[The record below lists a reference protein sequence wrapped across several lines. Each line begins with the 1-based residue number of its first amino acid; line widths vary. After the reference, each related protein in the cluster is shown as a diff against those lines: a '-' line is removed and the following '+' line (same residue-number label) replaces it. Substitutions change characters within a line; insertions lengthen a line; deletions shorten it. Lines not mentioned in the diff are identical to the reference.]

1 MSTGTVSTSREA
13 TPAIALALQGG
24 GGLGAYHIGAY
35 EALAEEGLLPDWVC
49 GISIGAFNAAVIAGN
64 PPEQR
69 VAKLEGFWDAISWPD
84 VCLPAHALQ
93 LRYWHNAASYAG
105 ALLFGQPNFFIP
117 RGPVSLL
124 AADMPPQEASFY
136 DTTPLLSTL
145 RRFADFPIDG
155 HSDVRLSLGATEIE
169 TGNIHYFDSTR
180 HPIEPAH
187 VLASGSLPPGF
198 PATEV
203 DGKLYWDGACVS
215 NTPLDEIVDE
225 SDHAHLV
232 VFMIDLWNAAGKPP
246 RNMNEVF
253 WRMKQIEYAS
263 RTGYHLKSVANKVKL
278 RQAMQLLNARNAAG
292 AAQAV
297 AVPDDPVVRTP
308 RLDIV
313 HIIYHP
319 GPDQVP
325 ESDAEFSRESIA
337 ERRRAGYADL
347 KGAIAKAPWLSEEV
361 PAHLGVL
368 VHHVENGRVTTEAL

>member
-1 MSTGTVSTSREA
+1 
-13 TPAIALALQGG
+13 
-24 GGLGAYHIGAY
+24 
-35 EALAEEGLLPDWVC
+35 
-49 GISIGAFNAAVIAGN
+49 
-64 PPEQR
+64 
-69 VAKLEGFWDAISWPD
+69 
-84 VCLPAHALQ
+84 
-93 LRYWHNAASYAG
+93 
-105 ALLFGQPNFFIP
+105 
-117 RGPVSLL
+117 
-124 AADMPPQEASFY
+124 
-136 DTTPLLSTL
+136 
-145 RRFADFPIDG
+145 
-155 HSDVRLSLGATEIE
+155 
-169 TGNIHYFDSTR
+169 
-180 HPIEPAH
+180 
-187 VLASGSLPPGF
+187 
-198 PATEV
+198 
-203 DGKLYWDGACVS
+203 
-215 NTPLDEIVDE
+215 
-225 SDHAHLV
+225 
-232 VFMIDLWNAAGKPP
+232 MIDLWNAAGKPP

-297 AVPDDPVVRTP
+297 AVPDDPVVRTQ